1 MQGERSAS
9 LGVDKLRA
17 AEHKMSLFRKGS
29 VLAPAP
35 LYFGRGSMTPAV
47 MATYDRFDVAFE
59 RGEGAYLYSTDGRR
73 FLDFGAGVAVTVLGH
88 CHPHL
93 VEALCAQARRVWHC
107 SNLYRIPDQERLAQ
121 RLAAATFA
129 DAAFFCNSG
138 AEAIECGLKLVRKY
152 QDIAGAPERYRV
164 ITSTGAFHGR
174 TLATI
179 AASGSEKH
187 LEGFEPKVDGFDHA
201 PFGDLDAVRA
211 TVGPRTAAILVEPI
225 QGESGI
231 HAASADFLR
240 GLREI
245 ADAEG
250 LLLFFDEVQCGIG
263 RTGHLFAHEWVGVT
277 PDLMAIA
284 KGLGGGFP
292 VGACLARAPVAAAF
306 APGSHGS
313 TFGGNPLAM
322 AVGNAVL
329 DVVLD
334 EPFLAHVRETG
345 AALQRRLA
353 LLAARFPGIIAEVRG
368 MGLMLG
374 LKCVISN
381 RTLVGKLLEQGL
393 LSIPAGD
400 NVVRLL
406 PPLII
411 GEREVGEACRIIE
424 DACAELAARAA

>member
-1 MQGERSAS
+1 MI
-9 LGVDKLRA
+9 
-17 AEHKMSLFRKGS
+17 
-29 VLAPAP
+29 
-35 LYFGRGSMTPAV
+35 PAV
-47 MATYDRFDVAFE
+47 MATYDRFDIAFE

-88 CHPHL
+88 CHPHATG
-93 VEALCAQARRVWHC
+93 ALFAQARRFWHC
-107 SNLYRIPDQERLAQ
+107 SNLYHIPDQERLAQ
-121 RLAAATFA
+121 RLANATFA

-152 QDIAGAPERYRV
+152 QDIAGDPERYRV
-164 ITSTGAFHGR
+164 ITFAGAFHGR
-174 TLATI
+174 TMATI
-179 AASGSEKH
+179 AAGGSEKY
-187 LEGFEPKVDGFDHA
+187 LEGFEPKVDGFDQV
-201 PFGDLDAVRA
+201 PLGDLDAVRA
-211 TVGPRTAAILVEPI
+211 AVGPQTAAILAEPI
-225 QGESGI
+225 QGEGGI
-231 HAASADFLR
+231 HVASADFLR

-245 ADAEG
+245 ADAHG
-250 LLLFFDEVQCGIG
+250 LLLFFDEVQSGMG
-263 RTGHLFAHEWVGVT
+263 RTGRLFAHEWVATT
-277 PDLMAIA
+277 PDLMAVA

-292 VGACLARAPVAAAF
+292 VGACLATGKVAAAF

-329 DVVLD
+329 DIVLD
-334 EPFLAHVRETG
+334 DEFLTRVG
-345 AALQRRLA
+345 VMGGVLQRRLA
-353 LLAARFPGIIAEVRG
+353 LLVASYPGVFAEVRG

-381 RTLVGKLLEQGL
+381 RTVVSKLLERGL

-411 GEREVGEACRIIE
+411 GEGEIDEACRIIE
-424 DACAELAARAA
+424 AACAELAAKAA